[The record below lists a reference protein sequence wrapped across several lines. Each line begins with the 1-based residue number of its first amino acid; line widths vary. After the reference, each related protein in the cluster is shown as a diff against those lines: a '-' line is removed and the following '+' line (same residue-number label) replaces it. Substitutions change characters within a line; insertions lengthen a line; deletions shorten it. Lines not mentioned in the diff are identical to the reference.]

1 MQKVEDFRK
10 EVELRRRLE
19 RNQERFV
26 RTQSFADGCPSLGAD
41 YDCIVVLD
49 GMLWESFEELCH
61 QNATSGD
68 FLSFVSFKTNTAWV
82 LPFTEFQ
89 TEKIIETQ

>member
-49 GMLWESFEELCH
+49 GML
-61 QNATSGD
+61 
-68 FLSFVSFKTNTAWV
+68 
-82 LPFTEFQ
+82 
-89 TEKIIETQ
+89 

>member
-26 RTQSFADGCPSLGAD
+26 TIQSFADGCPSLGAH
-41 YDCIVVLD
+41 YLCIVVLD
-49 GMLWESFEELCH
+49 GM
-61 QNATSGD
+61 
-68 FLSFVSFKTNTAWV
+68 
-82 LPFTEFQ
+82 
-89 TEKIIETQ
+89 